1 MVVESAPLQIRPDG
15 NNEIELKKANKKSKE
30 QLM

>member
-1 MVVESAPLQIRPDG
+1 MVVESAPLQRPDG